1 MFIYI
6 YIGMHSLES
15 GVDGKACETWDMG
28 GGLVF
33 ASLVFGVFILA
44 PIGVMSTRVYKNN
57 FRLKGRCLNIFFAKL
72 QLPMHHR
79 FHFFTI

>member
-1 MFIYI
+1 
-6 YIGMHSLES
+6 MHSLES

-44 PIGVMSTRVYKNN
+44 PIGVMSTRVYKSN
-57 FRLKGRCLNIFFAKL
+57 FRLKGRC
-72 QLPMHHR
+72 
-79 FHFFTI
+79 